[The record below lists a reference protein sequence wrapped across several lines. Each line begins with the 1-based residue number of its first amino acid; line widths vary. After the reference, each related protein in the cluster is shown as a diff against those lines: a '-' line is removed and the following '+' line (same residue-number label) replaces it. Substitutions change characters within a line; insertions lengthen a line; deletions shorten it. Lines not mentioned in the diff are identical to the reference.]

1 MMRRIHQAE
10 VSKAEAEANIERK
23 LNVLE
28 SWLQAGIPYQQTA
41 DGNTLLNHR
50 DHKLLDFYPKSLRQF
65 KAWDGTQNC
74 ELVRAQLPPLG
85 TTGNDT
91 LAKRPALQEQARRI
105 LTALRLRAEAQVDT
119 GRQSELNRLK
129 SELQVVEATIAIRNA
144 EIREQRRTLRRLE
157 SANTRLNQKAAGD
170 AAEFKSTYETLLT
183 ELETQK
189 LLNAQLTAQ
198 LAKITP
204 LRQLDVT

>member
-1 MMRRIHQAE
+1 MIRRIHQAE

-28 SWLQAGIPYQQTA
+28 SWLNDGIPYQQTA
-41 DGNTLLNHR
+41 DGNTLLDGH
-50 DHKLLDFYPKSLRQF
+50 DHKLLDFYPTSLRQF
-65 KAWDGTQNC
+65 KAWNGTQNC
-74 ELVRAQLPPLG
+74 EPVRAQLPTLG

-91 LAKRPALQEQARRI
+91 LAKRPTLEERARRV
-105 LTALRLRAEAQVDT
+105 LAALRLRAEAQVNAT
-119 GRQSELNRLK
+119 RQSELKRLK
-129 SELQVVEATIAIRNA
+129 SELQVAEATIGIRNA
-144 EIREQRRTLRRLE
+144 EIREQRRALRRLA
-157 SANTRLNQKAAGD
+157 SANARLNQKAAGD
-170 AAEFKSTYETLLT
+170 AVEFKSTYETLLA

-204 LRQLDVT
+204 LRQADSA